1 MEGKSQTYLFL
12 NYRWSDMVPR
22 DNPPQDNLPK
32 TMCPEAIR
40 PGDDVPRRQYA
51 PGDNVPRK
59 TKKTRLVN
67 LYVMLGW
74 GLG

>member
-1 MEGKSQTYLFL
+1 MPYVRVTFGGVTWCPETIRPKTIC
-12 NYRWSDMVPR
+12 
-22 DNPPQDNLPK
+22 PK